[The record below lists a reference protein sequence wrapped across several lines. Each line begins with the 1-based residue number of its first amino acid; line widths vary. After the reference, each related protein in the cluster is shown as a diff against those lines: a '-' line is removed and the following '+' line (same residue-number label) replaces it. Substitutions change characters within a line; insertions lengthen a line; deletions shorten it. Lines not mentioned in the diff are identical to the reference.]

1 VRGGAGFLLA
11 AFVVA
16 LVTPLGSRAEDAAEK
31 QTGAPKEQ
39 AAPAEDATSDSS
51 DATAEE
57 EAGFRWRR
65 FELRGRAIVRAQSI
79 QEESRSQSD
88 VSAEDARLTLRWRP
102 ARWLRGELEYD
113 AAGNRGLRD
122 AFVRVRH
129 GAFALRGGQ
138 FKPPMSAIEM
148 DSRWDLPVS
157 ERGLLSDILEDAM
170 GIVGRRPGLQA
181 SFSPR
186 GSDLTAR
193 LGLFRASS
201 VRGDRIG
208 DEAFDNLA
216 KDWALKATG
225 RVSWQRRRLEVGLSG
240 DWRPAE
246 PRPGEGYER
255 FWTASLDASWSQ
267 RPRRGGL
274 RFWVEGLVGSSWQ
287 DANAFDGEPATFVAG
302 RALGAW
308 RHGGRRRR
316 EFYVEPY
323 TAISLFDP
331 DASVRDDLLWEIA
344 GGLNV
349 GSWDRLRLTLEM
361 QHRGVGAN
369 APLSLGLFGAG
380 AAPPLSRTKLVA
392 QIGGAF

>member
-1 VRGGAGFLLA
+1 VRRGAGFLLA
-11 AFVVA
+11 TLAVAAQGVA
-16 LVTPLGSRAEDAAEK
+16 LVAPPASRAEDE
-31 QTGAPKEQ
+31 
-39 AAPAEDATSDSS
+39 AAPDAGTAPVEDATTESP
-51 DATAEE
+51 DAPPEDE
-57 EAGFRWRR
+57 GDFRWRR
-65 FELRGRAIVRAQSI
+65 FELGGRAIVRAQSVR
-79 QEESRSQSD
+79 EGGRSESD

-102 ARWLRGELEYD
+102 TRWLRGELEYD

-122 AFVRVRH
+122 AFLRVRH
-129 GAFALRGGQ
+129 GTLALRAGQ
-138 FKPPMSAIEM
+138 FKPPIAVIEM

-157 ERGLLSDILEDAM
+157 ERGLLHDILDDAL

-181 SFSPR
+181 SFSPG

-193 LGLFRASS
+193 LGVFRASS

-208 DEAFDNLA
+208 DEAFNNLA

-225 RVSWQRRRLEVGLSG
+225 RLSWQRRRLEVGLSG

-267 RPRRGGL
+267 RPRKGGL
-274 RFWVEGLVGSSWQ
+274 RFWVEGFVGSSWQ
-287 DANAFDGEPATFVAG
+287 DANAFDGETATFVAG
-302 RALGAW
+302 RAFGGW
-308 RHGGRRRR
+308 RHGGRKRR

-323 TAISLFDP
+323 AAISLFDP

-344 GGLNV
+344 GGVNV
-349 GSWDRLRLTLEM
+349 GTWNTLRLTLEV
-361 QHRGVGAN
+361 QHREAGVN
-369 APLSLGLFGAG
+369 APLSLGLFVAG

-392 QIGGAF
+392 QVGGAF